1 MMDLQ
6 AAIGIHQFDH
16 IEIWLERRNEI
27 WQRYAEELED
37 LPVVLPAPDDPRTR
51 HARHL
56 YTLMIDPE
64 TSGITR
70 DEFMNRM
77 HAKNIG
83 TGVHYI
89 GVHLHPWYRENLGT
103 NAEDF
108 PNATWIS
115 ERTVSIPL
123 TPHLQDEDVTDVI
136 TAIRESLNA

>member
-51 HARHL
+51 HARHM

-77 HAKNIG
+77 HAKNIERVSTISAFIFIRG
-83 TGVHYI
+83 TARIWVRTPRIFRTQRGSVSE
-89 GVHLHPWYRENLGT
+89 LFRSLSRL
-103 NAEDF
+103 
-108 PNATWIS
+108 IS
-115 ERTVSIPL
+115 RMRT
-123 TPHLQDEDVTDVI
+123 
-136 TAIRESLNA
+136 